1 MNWICT
7 IYVAVLFFVL
17 TPGVLLS
24 LPPKSSK
31 LVVAATHAVV
41 FALIW
46 HFTHKIVWRM
56 SVGHEGFKE
65 GYNKNKITNGSYKP
79 GELCGDS
86 VNDSEGN
93 NKGGT
98 GPNGYI
104 KCVKSSDNVW
114 KWTKGA
120 LDAKGVF
127 AASS

>member
-65 GYNKNKITNGSYKP
+65 GLSPTQKTKFQ
-79 GELCGDS
+79 
-86 VNDSEGN
+86 SEAP
-93 NKGGT
+93 KGGSCSIGYGT
-98 GPNGYI
+98 TTYKNNNGKHY
-104 KCVKSSDNVW
+104 KCVGAGPASTTLGT
-114 KWTKGA
+114 WTETTA
-120 LDAKGVF
+120 P
-127 AASS
+127 